1 MLCLIYSRCLRN
13 VCRKDKR
20 KEGNIMYVWAMR
32 FGDKSLRKPEYVYG
46 VEFRT
51 ARMTRKLLHILE
63 LENIIKTFENEF

>member
-1 MLCLIYSRCLRN
+1 
-13 VCRKDKR
+13 
-20 KEGNIMYVWAMR
+20 MYVWAMR